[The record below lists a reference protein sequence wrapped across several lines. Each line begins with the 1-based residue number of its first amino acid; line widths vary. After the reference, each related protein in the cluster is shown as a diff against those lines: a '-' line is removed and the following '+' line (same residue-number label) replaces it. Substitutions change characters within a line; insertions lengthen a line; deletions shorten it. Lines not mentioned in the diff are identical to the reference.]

1 MQSSLPLRLCRINP
15 SGRDVNSPCK
25 ERRRLFSL
33 LVSPVLH
40 QLPPCDE
47 ALARFVKPKTWLLCS
62 ESWEEGDAAPSAAS
76 SLIWGVWL
84 LHPAAQLLGLV
95 WREGEYAYLGGL
107 RQTCSKVAALIL
119 HRCTFW
125 VCCSVFFL
133 PLAPLSEQV
142 KLQPSS
148 AATPKLS
155 FGGCRRGPCKGCWTL
170 ITFAPGM
177 SRQ

>member
-1 MQSSLPLRLCRINP
+1 M
-15 SGRDVNSPCK
+15 NSPCE

-125 VCCSVFFL
+125 VCCSVFFSS
-133 PLAPLSEQV
+133 PR
-142 KLQPSS
+142 PSLRAGKATTLFS
-148 AATPKLS
+148 RHTKAIIWGMQTRAVQGMLDFDYICSRDEPSVAAMVYPFT
-155 FGGCRRGPCKGCWTL
+155 
-170 ITFAPGM
+170 
-177 SRQ
+177 